1 MEIRVDT
8 AEGFAAPKDT
18 FVSMRIGDFQ
28 KQSRFD
34 TAKTYK
40 FPKPEDASGLARI
53 EVFQRVGHQTVSL
66 GKLHHSEQSVEVP
79 VNMPGMSFLPMR
91 LGLHTGQEVNT
102 EPKIKKDTK
111 VKTKLDAAQKYLAE
125 HQLEEV
131 IADAM
136 REVIHEKPAEPL
148 IFLSSQILKHAATRK
163 PGLLPRIDGQKEQP
177 PAPPANKKANP
188 SEKLPPISGAGYPAE
203 ALLQD
208 GARCAAPVC
217 TERKLSSGS
226 RGCRRLCHD
235 PRFLRGWIAADIGS
249 LREEAART
257 LINAARDGSLDV
269 ALRETRAGQDGAELE
284 ELRQQARATL
294 LQGARDG
301 SLTAALQTTKDEDK
315 VEDLRVQA
323 RDALLRASI
332 NGSLEK
338 ALKEGKSDK
347 KPQEDELEELRVQA
361 RNALLKGSLDG
372 TLEKALH
379 AGKSE
384 KQPEVAAF
392 KYTPSVGSW
401 LQKKPY
407 QVARPWYYTVH
418 GETEDDKVIKDLQS
432 VIAEKEREIENL
444 KATLKSSGLDL
455 KAPATAA
462 TAASAAASAPA
473 ATKAEPAATVTSLTP
488 FRPYYAQHLRT
499 LHPDSLQK
507 LYSKFPAVPKPQPKA
522 PEAGAKPAKP
532 TETAEAMKTAP
543 APTPAA
549 APATKFAKLPS
560 VGTWLAPNP
569 NKRAPAAQAA
579 AAASPE
585 APQKFAKMP
594 SVGTWLAPNPEKLQG
609 KESTSSAST
618 GTKETA
624 ETATAP
630 ASRRPFKQ
638 LPSVGTWLAFKPFEE
653 PAKPALSILE
663 RSHSKLLGM
672 NKEELI
678 SAFESELRKREDEIR
693 KRDEEIAKLKSSNA

>member
-203 ALLQD
+203 GGELNRLRLEARDALLQSAQN
-208 GARCAAPVC
+208 GSLAAV
-217 TERKLSSGS
+217 LAGDS
-226 RGCRRLCHD
+226 
-235 PRFLRGWIAADIGS
+235 AADIGS

>member
-40 FPKPEDASGLARI
+40 FPKLEDASGLARI

-91 LGLHTGQEVNT
+91 LGLHTGAEVNT

-177 PAPPANKKANP
+177 PAPPTSKKANP
-188 SEKLPPISGAGYPAE
+188 SEKLPPISGAGYPEEGGELNRLRLEARD
-203 ALLQD
+203 ALLQSAQN
-208 GARCAAPVC
+208 GSLAAV
-217 TERKLSSGS
+217 LAGDS
-226 RGCRRLCHD
+226 
-235 PRFLRGWIAADIGS
+235 AADIGS

-347 KPQEDELEELRVQA
+347 KPQDELEELRVQA
-361 RNALLKGSLDG
+361 RDALLQGSLDG

-384 KQPEVAAF
+384 KQVAAF

-455 KAPATAA
+455 KAPAPAA
-462 TAASAAASAPA
+462 APAAPAAASAPA
-473 ATKAEPAATVTSLTP
+473 ATKAEPAAANVTSLTP

-507 LYSKFPAVPKPQPKA
+507 LYNKFPAVPKSQPKA
-522 PEAGAKPAKP
+522 PEAGAKPA
-532 TETAEAMKTAP
+532 ETPEAMKTAP
-543 APTPAA
+543 APAA
-549 APATKFAKLPS
+549 ATPVTKFAKLPS

-569 NKRAPAAQAA
+569 NKRAQAA
-579 AAASPE
+579 AATAASSE
-585 APQKFAKMP
+585 APQQFAKMP

-618 GTKETA
+618 GTKEAA
-624 ETATAP
+624 ETVPAAAAAP
-630 ASRRPFKQ
+630 ANRRPFRQ

-678 SAFESELRKREDEIR
+678 SAFEGELRKREDEIR
-693 KRDEEIAKLKSSNA
+693 KRDEEIAKLKSPKA